1 MARNN
6 FAQTTTAAFAL
17 TAATEKTILQINNA
31 SNILLAIT
39 GADVTFDS
47 TSNSA
52 VPVVVKLIKVSTA
65 GTGTAR
71 NPLKVKDTS
80 TTLQATGTENHSAEG
95 TNGNIM
101 RIFHVHPQAGVIYSI
116 PMRDEIELASGE
128 RIALKITAPAG
139 VNALGTIH
147 GEE

>member
-6 FAQTTTAAFAL
+6 FAQTTSVAVAL
-17 TAATEKTILQINNA
+17 VAATEKTLLQLNNA
-31 SNILLAIT
+31 SNIILAVT
-39 GADVTFDS
+39 GADVTFDG

-71 NPLKVKDTS
+71 NPLKTKDTS
-80 TTLQATGTENHSAEG
+80 TTLQVTGTENHSAEG

-101 RIFHVHPQAGVIYSI
+101 RIYHVHPQAGVVYQL
-116 PMRDEIELASGE
+116 PMRDEIELASAE
-128 RIALKITAPAG
+128 RIALKVTAPAA

>member
-17 TAATEKTILQINNA
+17 SAATEKTILQINNA

-65 GTGTAR
+65 GTGTGR